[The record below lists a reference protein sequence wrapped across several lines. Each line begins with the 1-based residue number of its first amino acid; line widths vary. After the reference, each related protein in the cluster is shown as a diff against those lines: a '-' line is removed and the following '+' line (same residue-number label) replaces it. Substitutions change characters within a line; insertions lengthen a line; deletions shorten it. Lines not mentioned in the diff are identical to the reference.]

1 MCKSPFLFLFQLFRL
16 VCIAEK
22 NNKINIKD
30 TFIKLGS
37 YVSVAKKKKKWI
49 SEGPL
54 YTHISLQKSHIK
66 LVDKQKA
73 LCLFY

>member
-37 YVSVAKKKKKWI
+37 YVSVAKKKKM
-49 SEGPL
+49 
-54 YTHISLQKSHIK
+54 
-66 LVDKQKA
+66 D
-73 LCLFY
+73 F